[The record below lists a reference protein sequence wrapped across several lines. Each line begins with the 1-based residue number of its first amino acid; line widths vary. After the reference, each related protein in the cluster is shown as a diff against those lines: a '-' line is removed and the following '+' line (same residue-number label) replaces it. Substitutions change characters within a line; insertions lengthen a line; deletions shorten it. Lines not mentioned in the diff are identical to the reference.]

1 MPKFLLTSVIKSAI
15 WFCVCHFSFSLFLH
29 FLLVLRYQNYLMF
42 QNAFYGRVDMTELFW
57 GWREWVS
64 EWVSECLLSVVHTAG
79 NVVTVKWNHVKLLKF
94 HSFFAEYNSDRANP
108 LEFGVGKG
116 EGVTDEGGFVHWLRG
131 DAQPPLNCFVSTISL
146 STIKL
151 RKLIQIFVPVIVGFS
166 PNNNPP

>member
-1 MPKFLLTSVIKSAI
+1 VPKFLLTSVIKSAI
-15 WFCVCHFSFSLFLH
+15 WFCVFHFSFSLFLH

-108 LEFGVGKG
+108 LEFGA
-116 EGVTDEGGFVHWLRG
+116 GGGGGGDWWGWFRPLAERRCSTSVKLLREHNFSLNDKITKTHPDFCTGYRWL
-131 DAQPPLNCFVSTISL
+131 
-146 STIKL
+146 
-151 RKLIQIFVPVIVGFS
+151 FS
-166 PNNNPP
+166 EQ